1 MRKPTDR
8 TEAWSRWRQ
17 RVEGRALAITTTPE
31 CGFYRAKRKGQ
42 YVGVQIDLLQEID
55 EETGELRSEE
65 QLIAMIGDDT
75 FIGDRVDAIWV
86 ACGGNPISEQEFER
100 LLRMPAVSDLS
111 RQVIT

>member
-8 TEAWSRWRQ
+8 TEAWDHWRR
-17 RVEGRALAITTTPE
+17 RVSGEVLPITSEPRP
-31 CGFYRAKRKGQ
+31 GFYRAKRRGQ